1 MNTTQLIQFKL
12 NGTNVEVE
20 VQSNVNVIE
29 LLNQFQLKGARESC
43 GQGLCGACTV
53 LVDNLAVSGCLMP
66 AIMLDGKSV
75 ETVEGLSALN
85 ESLHPIQQAFIDQGA
100 FQCGFCTPGFVMMTK
115 HLLDIN
121 PNPNEHEI
129 RDFFAGNLCRCGTY
143 PEIIAAVKQAANS
156 FNQSTSN

>member
-1 MNTTQLIQFKL
+1 MNTSQSIQFKL
-12 NGTNVEVE
+12 NGTQVQAD

-66 AIMLDGKSV
+66 AVMLDGKSV

-85 ESLHPIQQAFIDQGA
+85 EPLHPIQQAFIDAGA

-121 PNPNEHEI
+121 PNPNENEI

-143 PEIIAAVKQAANS
+143 PEIITAVKQAA
-156 FNQSTSN
+156 QVLTSIHK

>member
-85 ESLHPIQQAFIDQGA
+85 
-100 FQCGFCTPGFVMMTK
+100 
-115 HLLDIN
+115 
-121 PNPNEHEI
+121 
-129 RDFFAGNLCRCGTY
+129 
-143 PEIIAAVKQAANS
+143 
-156 FNQSTSN
+156 